1 VSRLIVVS
9 NRVAVPQPSGKAAA
23 GGLAVAVNAALKER
37 TGVWFGWSGRI
48 TEEPSDR
55 PTVTTKGR
63 IKYAVIDLKEDD
75 FQEYYNGFANRV
87 LWPILH
93 YRVDLAEFQR
103 ADLTGYLRVNRIF
116 AEHVSKILKEDDI
129 IWVHDYHMMP
139 LAKFLRERGHK
150 NRIGFFL
157 HIPVPPPELIQ
168 TLPRHGESIGA
179 LAHYDLVG
187 FQTDTDRDNFGRY
200 LEERGGKQTLDPDV
214 YEVGGRQVRIGAF
227 PVGIETEA
235 FSRRARHAGRTNYVK
250 GFRESLA
257 GRDLILGVDRLDYS
271 KGIPHRLEAY
281 ESLLKNAPEW
291 HNRTTFVQITPKSRT
306 DVPEYAEMDRFIS
319 SKAGQI
325 NGLYGDVSWTPLRYV
340 NRTYSRSALAGFY
353 RAARVA
359 MVTPL
364 RDGMNLVAKEF
375 VAAQDPEDPGVLVL
389 SQFAGAAS
397 ELSGGALMVNPHES
411 EGMAAALKRALEM
424 PLEERKERYARMMP
438 VLLRY
443 DIDHWAKSFLSALT
457 PPARAAEVSSLRRSA
472 LKGIGVSLGW
482 PSLHRHQGA

>member
-1 VSRLIVVS
+1 MSRLIVVS

-157 HIPVPPPELIQ
+157 HIPVPPP
-168 TLPRHGESIGA
+168 
-179 LAHYDLVG
+179 
-187 FQTDTDRDNFGRY
+187 
-200 LEERGGKQTLDPDV
+200 
-214 YEVGGRQVRIGAF
+214 
-227 PVGIETEA
+227 
-235 FSRRARHAGRTNYVK
+235 
-250 GFRESLA
+250 
-257 GRDLILGVDRLDYS
+257 
-271 KGIPHRLEAY
+271 
-281 ESLLKNAPEW
+281 
-291 HNRTTFVQITPKSRT
+291 
-306 DVPEYAEMDRFIS
+306 
-319 SKAGQI
+319 
-325 NGLYGDVSWTPLRYV
+325 
-340 NRTYSRSALAGFY
+340 
-353 RAARVA
+353 
-359 MVTPL
+359 
-364 RDGMNLVAKEF
+364 
-375 VAAQDPEDPGVLVL
+375 
-389 SQFAGAAS
+389 
-397 ELSGGALMVNPHES
+397 
-411 EGMAAALKRALEM
+411 
-424 PLEERKERYARMMP
+424 
-438 VLLRY
+438 
-443 DIDHWAKSFLSALT
+443 
-457 PPARAAEVSSLRRSA
+457 
-472 LKGIGVSLGW
+472 
-482 PSLHRHQGA
+482 